1 MTAAEFLRNV
11 GLDPYIVT
19 AGGLGG
25 LFRSL
30 SGRNLKLRERIV
42 SPICGAICAG
52 YTTYPVAHY
61 MRATALPLPPD
72 DLAVLGASAFV
83 VGTCGM
89 WVSDAL
95 LDRLVRWIKAQG
107 AKP

>member
-1 MTAAEFLRNV
+1 MTLPEFLKSV
-11 GLDPYIVT
+11 GLDPFVVT

-30 SGRNLKLRERIV
+30 SGRDLKLRERIV

-72 DLAVLGASAFV
+72 DLAVVGASAFV

-95 LDRLVRWIKAQG
+95 LERLVRWIKSIG
-107 AKP
+107 GKP